1 MEQSCW
7 KIPFSILQFTKEA
20 EYAISWSKIRFFRNV
35 ARFAHKFLSI
45 RTLLLTHSKL
55 VWTPCICCNTCLE
68 SHWFCARTVILVLF
82 HIQDQSQTSMQ
93 TWSNTS
99 SRQTFIFQ
107 VLINVHIMRDF
118 MQIWLTFVPILRI
131 PIIPS
136 FQIFFGWRMFFISH
150 LYMTSSQCLKIT
162 EKVSLM
168 RLFEKECYQT
178 GNLYLDKK
186 MVKVPKLK
194 NSNETF
200 WVVFKQCGLVIN
212 VPHLC
217 IWCILASN

>member
-1 MEQSCW
+1 MFYKLNYYIRQLDQSSL
-7 KIPFSILQFTKEA
+7 KIPFLSLQFTNKA
-20 EYAISWSKIRFFRNV
+20 EKAILWSKIQYFRNV
-35 ARFAHKFLSI
+35 ARFACKLLSI
-45 RTLLLTHSKL
+45 RKLLLTHSKL
-55 VWTPCICCNTCLE
+55 VGTPCKCCNTCLE

-162 EKVSLM
+162 EKISLP
-168 RLFEKECYQT
+168 
-178 GNLYLDKK
+178 NA
-186 MVKVPKLK
+186 
-194 NSNETF
+194 TF
-200 WVVFKQCGLVIN
+200 WKRVL
-212 VPHLC
+212 PDR
-217 IWCILASN
+217 